1 MHKKVQR
8 YRQLH
13 AIALAYSEMQHSQ
26 QVRFEYD
33 IVEPDSARFGKR
45 ATEDGSARTHVGRTL
60 RLKEVALVVS
70 RVDARVEAS
79 WLWSDGQKHLSKQL
93 RNNILSASILALI
106 PAGRA

>member
-1 MHKKVQR
+1 
-8 YRQLH
+8 
-13 AIALAYSEMQHSQ
+13 MQHSQ